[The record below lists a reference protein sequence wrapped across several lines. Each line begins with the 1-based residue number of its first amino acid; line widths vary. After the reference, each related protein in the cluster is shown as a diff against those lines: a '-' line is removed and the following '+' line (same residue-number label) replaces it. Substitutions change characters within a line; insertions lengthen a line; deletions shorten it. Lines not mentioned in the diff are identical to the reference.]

1 MLSLPESSVLANQ
14 NSHFKYMIRIS
25 VILLTWQNKEF
36 LLSGQS
42 ELICWFLAPYQPNI
56 FLVWEQSPRVW
67 PTTLPNASVP
77 TPQVANCRLPSLSKT
92 PSHIYGSQLTHL
104 LRCGRGFPRVFQSH
118 EGAWGLSLSSGASP
132 SNAAKTTIKNLA
144 EEASEQR
151 GALMIC
157 FGSKS
162 FYNFILPSQWPQ
174 MKMNSERNPWQ
185 QQRRKQLSRAFA
197 LCPSSCFKR
206 RQIWSL

>member
-1 MLSLPESSVLANQ
+1 M
-14 NSHFKYMIRIS
+14 
-25 VILLTWQNKEF
+25 
-36 LLSGQS
+36 
-42 ELICWFLAPYQPNI
+42 
-56 FLVWEQSPRVW
+56 
-67 PTTLPNASVP
+67 PNASVP

-104 LRCGRGFPRVFQSH
+104 LRCVRGFPRVFQSH
-118 EGAWGLSLSSGASP
+118 EGGWGSGSGASP
-132 SNAAKTTIKNLA
+132 PNAAKTTIKNLA

-151 GALMIC
+151 GALMIG
-157 FGSKS
+157 FGSKP

-174 MKMNSERNPWQ
+174 MKMNSERNPWR

-197 LCPSSCFKR
+197 LCPSSCFNR